1 MGRKTL
7 IGSLQATIA
16 ALNKKLSTLEKTEAS
31 VRKAWTKL
39 HHGFIEAAEA
49 GVDLVRRETKRYAG
63 VRSKVKD
70 FRAKSAELTAKR
82 DAARAAVQAVKDEL
96 ALRQREL
103 DRVMAE
109 EQARNRA
116 NDEVVNQVFALNL
129 AVVQASIARE
139 GYVTAH
145 VFPLLIDPKTGT
157 LRSQVTFTS
166 TDGLRRVMARV
177 NTITIVNHD
186 LAIKALELID
196 NFKARVRPDP
206 QITDATTNMLFELT
220 DQLLVQRTNF
230 KVGPDLYRFLRL
242 ELDRKLFPELVEAQD
257 LLKQSI
263 RSEKTESYIRL
274 TERASIT
281 SPWKQVRQG

>member
-1 MGRKTL
+1 MGKKTVL
-7 IGSLQATIA
+7 DSLHA
-16 ALNKKLSTLEKTEAS
+16 ALAAIDKKLTQAEVIEAKA
-31 VRKAWTKL
+31 RAAWTKL
-39 HHGFIEAAEA
+39 HHRFLDAAKELAHLKHHGTKKEAHLGAVIDEFDVKSPDLTRQRNEA
-49 GVDLVRRETKRYAG
+49 RVRMEELRREK
-63 VRSKVKD
+63 
-70 FRAKSAELTAKR
+70 E
-82 DAARAAVQAVKDEL
+82 QANLEL
-96 ALRQREL
+96 A
-103 DRVMAE
+103 RVMAE
-109 EQARNRA
+109 EQARTRA
-116 NDEVVNQVFALNL
+116 TDEVVAQVFALNT

-145 VFPLLIDPKTGT
+145 VFPLLIDPKTGS

-166 TDGLRRVMARV
+166 ADGLRRVMARV

-186 LAIKALELID
+186 LAIRALELID
-196 NFKARVRPDP
+196 AFKARVRPDP
-206 QITDATTNMLFELT
+206 DITDATTNMLFDLT

-242 ELDRKLFPELVEAQD
+242 DLDRKLFPELVEAQD

-274 TERASIT
+274 TERASIS